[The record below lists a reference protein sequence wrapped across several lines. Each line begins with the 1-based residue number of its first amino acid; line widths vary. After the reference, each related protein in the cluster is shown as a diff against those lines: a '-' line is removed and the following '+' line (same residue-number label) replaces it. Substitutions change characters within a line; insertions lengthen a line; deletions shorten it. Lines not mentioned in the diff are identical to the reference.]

1 MVRTRAGYR
10 QVKGKFKGE
19 SFNADRAQ
27 VVRRTISLGCLNCK
41 GCLPKRPGLRA
52 ASYPGKSDGG
62 IDNPNGPN
70 GVAAARLH
78 INLTPRHK
86 IAIIHQ
92 ISSAFLYTLSQSPRW
107 I

>member
-1 MVRTRAGYR
+1 MQTERRLMLLLSSTILA
-10 QVKGKFKGE
+10 FLGE
-19 SFNADRAQ
+19 QFS
-27 VVRRTISLGCLNCK
+27 RRPISPGCLNSK
-41 GCLPKRPGLRA
+41 GFLSQSPGLRA

-78 INLTPRHK
+78 IHLTPRHK

-92 ISSAFLYTLSQSPRW
+92 ISSAFLYTLSQSPR
-107 I
+107 